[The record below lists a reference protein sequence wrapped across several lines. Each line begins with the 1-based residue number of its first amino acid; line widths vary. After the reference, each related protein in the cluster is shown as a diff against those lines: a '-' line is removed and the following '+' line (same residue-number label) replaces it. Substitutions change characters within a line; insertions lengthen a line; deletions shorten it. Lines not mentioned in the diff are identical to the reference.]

1 MPRRRGQDA
10 RLVDSSVA
18 DFLGLVASTD
28 PAVPAGGS
36 VAALTGAAAAAL
48 LALVCKV
55 IEKHRPN
62 TVVDQLG
69 RVTALQQR
77 LVELSTERGTA
88 ARRAAAERVVR
99 VPLEIGRACGDIVD
113 LATDL
118 HSYAPASLRQDVSAA
133 RALAEAASRSALD
146 IEQRNRVSPKT
157 D

>member
-1 MPRRRGQDA
+1 M
-10 RLVDSSVA
+10 
-18 DFLGLVASTD
+18 ASTD

-55 IEKHRPN
+55 IGKHHPN

-69 RVTALQQR
+69 RVTAPQQR
-77 LVELSTERGTA
+77 LVELVDEDADAFRGFLSTERGTA

-118 HSYAPASLRQDVSAA
+118 HSHAPDSLRQDVSAA